1 MTAVVGAAT
10 AWLGTAE
17 GSYVE
22 RTTRV
27 WPRPGDAGE
36 VGDVEV
42 YDAVVAER
50 WASLRGVHGGH
61 LVALAVRAVEATAPG
76 RAVRTLSATFLRPGA
91 VGPIELEVHTERR
104 GRTVTTA
111 TVELRQVGRTVA
123 LVRVTAVAPV
133 ESADWDTS
141 RPLDLPPLTECVAFR
156 PPPGVLH
163 FEHAEAMLDPA
174 DVPFSESPVA
184 RVGGWVRPREAQVVD
199 AAWLAMILDW
209 FPPAP
214 FTRRSL
220 PIGGVSVD
228 YSVHLHT
235 TGVELAGGDWLA
247 ARFEAERGADG
258 LALEHGRIHTA
269 DGTVLAESFHTRW
282 TGN

>member
-1 MTAVVGAAT
+1 MTATVGAAT
-10 AWLGTAE
+10 AWVGTPE

-27 WPRPGDAGE
+27 WPRPGEPGT
-36 VGDVEV
+36 

-61 LVALAVRAVEATAPG
+61 LVALAVRAVEADAPD
-76 RAVRTLSATFLRPGA
+76 RAVRTISATFLRPGA
-91 VGPIELEVHTERR
+91 VGPVELEVRAERR

-123 LVRVTAVAPV
+123 LVRITAVAPV
-133 ESADWDTS
+133 QSADWDDS
-141 RPLDLPPLTECVAFR
+141 RPVDLPPVTECVAFR

-163 FEHAEAMLDPA
+163 FEHAEAVLDPA
-174 DVPFSESPVA
+174 EVPFSESTLA
-184 RVGGWVRPREAQVVD
+184 RVGGWVRPREVQGID

-214 FTRRSL
+214 FARRSL

-235 TGVELAGGDWLA
+235 TGLELAGGDWLA

-269 DGTVLAESFHTRW
+269 DGAVLAESFHTRW
-282 TGN
+282 TGG